1 MCSSCPF
8 QGTKRGDGG
17 EPWEGC
23 QQGGLASRAQCSH
36 NGQGVPEE
44 ESGES
49 NMAKDDNGE
58 PGEWRT
64 SLSEQTQ
71 WTSVNSERH
80 QVMFSVLSFPICSI
94 SKLPH
99 QHETHHKFV
108 FAFFSV
114 SIWLFFCLKCF
125 FPSFL
130 NKCLCFYF
138 IVFHN
143 SLLSMNR
150 LLPITCNQWQLPR
163 FILWP
168 VRLTPTRLC
177 KRSTL

>member
-1 MCSSCPF
+1 MLTF
-8 QGTKRGDGG
+8 VGDVFFLSVSGYKARWWWRAMG
-17 EPWEGC
+17 RSC
-23 QQGGLASRAQCSH
+23 QQGGLASSAQCSH

-64 SLSEQTQ
+64 WLSEQTH

-94 SKLPH
+94 TKLPH

-114 SIWLFFCLKCF
+114 SIWLFFVFLF
-125 FPSFL
+125 SEQVSVFLFHIYSTTVSFTWT
-130 NKCLCFYF
+130 
-138 IVFHN
+138 V
-143 SLLSMNR
+143 
-150 LLPITCNQWQLPR
+150 
-163 FILWP
+163 
-168 VRLTPTRLC
+168 
-177 KRSTL
+177 

>member
-1 MCSSCPF
+1 
-8 QGTKRGDGG
+8 
-17 EPWEGC
+17 
-23 QQGGLASRAQCSH
+23 
-36 NGQGVPEE
+36 
-44 ESGES
+44 
-49 NMAKDDNGE
+49 MAKDDNGE

-150 LLPITCNQWQLPR
+150 LLPITCNQ
-163 FILWP
+163 
-168 VRLTPTRLC
+168 
-177 KRSTL
+177 